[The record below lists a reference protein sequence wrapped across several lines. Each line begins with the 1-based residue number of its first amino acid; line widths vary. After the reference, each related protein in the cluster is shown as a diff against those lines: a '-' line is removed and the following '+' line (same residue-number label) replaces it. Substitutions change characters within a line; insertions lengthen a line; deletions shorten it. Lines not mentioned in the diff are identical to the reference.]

1 MYATLKNYELHD
13 TKYHTKEYFEQE
25 NKTEYKEPIKKRH
38 KIMIDT
44 PELRRKRRGGMGI
57 DSLKK
62 ETRENFTPNPDLVK
76 KARKE
81 ENRKEQCRPYDPSRP
96 YRYMFDPHYNKYP
109 YGPDYKVV
117 DGEDDGKRYLNVPAY
132 SYPDYGST
140 TRVLYCD
147 DPPKLWEFCD
157 YDYR

>member
-13 TKYHTKEYFEQE
+13 TKYHAKEYFERG
-25 NKTEYKEPIKKRH
+25 NEYVKKPSKLR
-38 KIMIDT
+38 IDT
-44 PELRRKRRGGMGI
+44 PESRRKRRGGTGI

-62 ETRENFTPNPDLVK
+62 ETRENFTPDPKLIKDVRRHE
-76 KARKE
+76 RK
-81 ENRKEQCRPYDPSRP
+81 RDQCKPYDPSSP
-96 YRYMFDPHYNKYP
+96 YRYMFDPHYNEYP

-117 DGEDDGKRYLNVPAY
+117 DGEDYGKRYLNVPAY

-157 YDYR
+157 DGY